1 MTPKKKTGQYI
12 TKQPGDAAEEESTFP
27 APFILPCAAGTI

>member
-1 MTPKKKTGQYI
+1 MAKKKNNGQYI

-27 APFILPCAAGTI
+27 ALYILPCAAGV